1 MSDELFESLYEAAVR
16 GEREVPWDREEP
28 RPRLVEWARGLDGK
42 GQSALVVGAG
52 FGTDAEFVSG
62 LGFDT
67 TAFDVAPTAV
77 RLARERHPG
86 TRVNYTVADLLD
98 PPEAWRQRFDL
109 VVECLTAQSIPD
121 GPRPRAIAN
130 IAAMAAPGGTLLVIA
145 SGRDEEDG
153 PVQGPPWPLTRAEV
167 ESFATGG
174 LETVAIEAFPQHPR
188 WRAEFRRPPLP

>member
-1 MSDELFESLYEAAVR
+1 MSDEPFERLYEAAVR
-16 GEREVPWDREEP
+16 GEWEVPWDREEP
-28 RPRLVEWARGLDGK
+28 RPRLVEWARGLDGE
-42 GQSALVVGAG
+42 GRRALVVGAG

-86 TRVNYTVADLLD
+86 SRVDYVVADVLD
-98 PPEAWRQRFDL
+98 PPEAWRQDFDL

-121 GPRPRAIAN
+121 DPRPRAIAN
-130 IAAMAAPGGTLLVIA
+130 IAAMVAPGGTLLVIA

-167 ESFATGG
+167 ESFTTGG
-174 LETVAIEAFPQHPR
+174 LEVVEIEAFPEHPR
-188 WRAEFRRPPLP
+188 WRAEFRRP